1 MEMSTLSWSHW
12 FLALLGAFSLG
23 FSKTGFPGLALVNV
37 LIMAEL
43 FGAKESVGLILPLL
57 IVCDVTVYPMFRR
70 YAKWSQVWPILLPSC
85 VGILVGYG
93 VLSAMDN
100 LMARRSIGWIILL
113 MLGLQ
118 IVRTYQ
124 QAFLKRLPD
133 STWFRWVS
141 GWVIGVSTMLANA
154 AGPVYAIYALVHQMP
169 KERFLGIGARCFLLI
184 NVIKLPFMTDLQIIH
199 AHSLLL
205 DLTLLPGIFAGIYL
219 GKRLIDRIPQ
229 KAFECLLYLFSAVAG
244 VRLLMT

>member
-1 MEMSTLSWSHW
+1 MELSTLSWSHW
-12 FLALLGAFSLG
+12 SLALMGAFSLG

-118 IVRTYQ
+118 I
-124 QAFLKRLPD
+124 
-133 STWFRWVS
+133 
-141 GWVIGVSTMLANA
+141 
-154 AGPVYAIYALVHQMP
+154 
-169 KERFLGIGARCFLLI
+169 
-184 NVIKLPFMTDLQIIH
+184 
-199 AHSLLL
+199 
-205 DLTLLPGIFAGIYL
+205 
-219 GKRLIDRIPQ
+219 
-229 KAFECLLYLFSAVAG
+229 
-244 VRLLMT
+244 